1 MTPSLKLEDAAPV
14 TTIAEAQDRVAD
26 LVGPAIVR
34 KLWFMLLDRHGRQV
48 PVLIPLEDIPMRPE
62 PGDLALFAGT
72 LAALLEEHAPGGSVI
87 LTLERPGPAAPTPSD
102 RDWGTELRASFAPVV
117 RIMGVFM
124 AHDDGVV
131 VLRG

>member
-14 TTIAEAQDRVAD
+14 TTVAEAQDRVAD

-48 PVLIPLEDIPMRPE
+48 PVLIPLEDIPLRPE
-62 PGDLALFAGT
+62 PGDLTLFAGT
-72 LAALLEEHAPGGSVI
+72 LAALLEDHAPGGSVI
-87 LTLERPGPAAPTPSD
+87 LTLERPGPAALTPPD
-102 RDWGTELRASFAPVV
+102 RDWGTELRASFAPVA